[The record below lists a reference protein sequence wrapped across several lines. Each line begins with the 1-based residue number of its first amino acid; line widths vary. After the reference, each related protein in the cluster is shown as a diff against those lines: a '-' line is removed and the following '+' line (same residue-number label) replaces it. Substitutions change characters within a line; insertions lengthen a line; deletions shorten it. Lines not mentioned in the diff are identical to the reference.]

1 MPRILTAACCIGAL
15 VTSTAALRAGA
26 SQDFLRV
33 GDPLPELK
41 GQFLTGRDAVLPQA
55 ASGNVALVAIGF
67 TYQSRFPVEA
77 WAEWYR
83 TAIGPRTDVMFF
95 EVPVIGGL
103 AKLGRWFIDR
113 GMRNGTHPALHERV
127 ITVYGGTDDWKQRL
141 AFSPDHADDAYLVVL
156 DREGVVRW
164 IHHGAFEQARSAEL
178 QGVLASLADASERQV
193 EP

>member
-1 MPRILTAACCIGAL
+1 
-15 VTSTAALRAGA
+15 
-26 SQDFLRV
+26 
-33 GDPLPELK
+33 
-41 GQFLTGRDAVLPQA
+41 
-55 ASGNVALVAIGF
+55 
-67 TYQSRFPVEA
+67 
-77 WAEWYR
+77 
-83 TAIGPRTDVMFF
+83 
-95 EVPVIGGL
+95 
-103 AKLGRWFIDR
+103 
-113 GMRNGTHPALHERV
+113 MRNGTPPALHERV

>member
-1 MPRILTAACCIGAL
+1 MSAA
-15 VTSTAALRAGA
+15 TLRAAPVQG
-26 SQDFLRV
+26 SLRV
-33 GDPLPELK
+33 GDPFPQLK

-113 GMRNGTHPALHERV
+113 GMRNGTPPALHERV

-156 DREGVVRW
+156 DREGIVRW

-178 QGVLASLADASERQV
+178 QGMLASLADASERQV